1 MFVIKMNVRNQRL
14 SRYTSGI
21 VAENS
26 YGYLKFEFNFKTD
39 DWSEVSS
46 KMAVFSYRGKNSSPI
61 QLDEN
66 NQCYVPAE
74 VIKAP
79 YFRVSLYGG
88 GITTNTIKIPVV
100 KNDVFP
106 SDNNAS
112 GVVFVPSISEDK
124 ILTWTNNGGLDNP
137 DPVDLNPF
145 DEWTE
150 DGDIESE
157 YEWEEE

>member
-39 DWSEVSS
+39 DWSEVTS
-46 KMAVFSYRGKNSSPI
+46 KMAVFSYRGRNSSPI

-74 VIKAP
+74 VIKTP
-79 YFRVSLYGG
+79 YFGVSVYGG
-88 GITTNTIKIPVV
+88 GITTNIVKIPVV
-100 KNDVFP
+100 ESDDF
-106 SDNNAS
+106 SDNNNTS
-112 GVVFVPSISEDK
+112 GVVFVPYISDEK
-124 ILTWTNNGGLDNP
+124 ILSWTNNGGLENP
-137 DPVDLNPF
+137 APVDLNPF

-150 DGDIESE
+150 DGDVTSE